1 MFSITHYLKKY
12 NLVLS
17 HFGTIICDNMIN
29 KSPCYTNDK
38 EGFITNLEYYFDE
51 YNEDIYNIY
60 SDVDIFNIVDYL
72 CGNIDAFYL
81 N

>member
-1 MFSITHYLKKY
+1 
-12 NLVLS
+12 
-17 HFGTIICDNMIN
+17 MIN

-72 CGNIDAFYL
+72 CGNIGAFYL